1 LTPRV
6 IYDTNQLIDATDEIR
21 SNLKRVSKLMRDDHR
36 SAGAA

>member
-21 SNLKRVSKLMRDDHR
+21 SNLKRVSKLMRDDHP
-36 SAGAA
+36 